1 MNVCNYRFVL
11 TVKDGEE
18 EEEEVKVEVKQEE
31 EDKFN
36 WDSASMMPDVIATR
50 AKVIIH
56 FCYLFLTNS
65 VFCWTSYGQAR
76 V

>member
-1 MNVCNYRFVL
+1 MNADPIGSRSTSLVL
-11 TVKDGEE
+11 TFKDGEE

-50 AKVIIH
+50 AKVGILIDSL
-56 FCYLFLTNS
+56 FYLSFFL
-65 VFCWTSYGQAR
+65 SYLL
-76 V
+76 

>member
-1 MNVCNYRFVL
+1 M
-11 TVKDGEE
+11 KDGEE

-50 AKVIIH
+50 AKVIILKY
-56 FCYLFLTNS
+56 FLSYLSIVFTLSLSMYVRWSSAFLNM
-65 VFCWTSYGQAR
+65 YGH
-76 V
+76 